1 MKSSINQY
9 QKWYEKENVQLLS
22 PKDGH
27 KLDLALKK
35 TLRKEL
41 DELNSVTI
49 NEFYLLHKY
58 QEVQDYINKVGKDSI
73 QQVEK
78 LLYKPTSFEDYK
90 NIDPEI
96 IYVHEGIDVNHTN
109 IYGETTI
116 RQLSNKDNLIEHW
129 QTIRTLV
136 SSSRNDLL
144 LGRALRFLVKDKST
158 GKYLGIL
165 CLGGGLP
172 TITVLNKEYNWNIKE
187 EFSRGGRITNTANG
201 QVIIPVQPAGRLFL
215 LGKLMALLCVS
226 KPVVEKYE
234 QMYGQKL
241 VSVHTTALYGHK
253 GISQYD
259 NLKHYKNLGLTT
271 GSSAIKV
278 TNVTYKKIL
287 VWLRKR
293 YPYQYFL
300 HFIERNQYGSLRM
313 RDKKNRILITTF
325 KKLGF
330 KQEEFFSGHKRLVYN
345 SYLYQNAKEY
355 LSHRIREDELLPAF
369 NNDIDSLVN
378 YWKYGDITD
387 DDITKLKVRYQN
399 NSERLKNVIRMK
411 SGVKG
416 HITNLQLKDV
426 SLSISADDWYGEIY
440 NKSWRYTKQRYMKQ
454 VGR

>member
-1 MKSSINQY
+1 MKSSLEQY
-9 QKWYEKENVQLLS
+9 KKWYEKENVQLLS

-27 KLDLALKK
+27 KLDVSLTKVLKK
-35 TLRKEL
+35 EL
-41 DELNSVTI
+41 NELNSVSI

-58 QEVQDYINKVGKDSI
+58 QEIHDYIDKVGIESI
-73 QQVEK
+73 QQIEK
-78 LLYKPTSFEDYK
+78 LIYKPTSFDDYI
-90 NIDPEI
+90 NIDPEL
-96 IYVHEGIDVNHTN
+96 IYIHDGVDVIHTN
-109 IYGETTI
+109 IYGETSV
-116 RQLSNKDNLIEHW
+116 RQLSHKDNLIEHW

-144 LGRALRFLVKDKST
+144 LGRALRFLVRDKPT

-172 TITVLNKEYNWNIKE
+172 TITVLNKEYDWDIKE
-187 EFSRGGRITNTANG
+187 EFSRGGKITNTANG

-215 LGKLMALLCVS
+215 LGKLMALLCLS
-226 KPVVEKYE
+226 KPVVDKYE

-241 VSVHTTALYGHK
+241 VAIHTTALYGHK

-278 TNVTYKKIL
+278 TNATYKKIL

-293 YPYQYFL
+293 YPYQYFV
-300 HFIERNQYGSLRM
+300 HFIERNQHGNLRM

-330 KQEEFFSGHKRLVYN
+330 KEDEFFSGHRRLVYN
-345 SYLYQNAKEY
+345 SFLYSNAKDF
-355 LSHRIREDELLPAF
+355 LSHRIQENELTPAF
-369 NNDIDSLVN
+369 DNNVDSLVH
-378 YWKYGDITD
+378 YWKYGDITEED
-387 DDITKLKVRYQN
+387 VIKLKEKHKN
-399 NSERLKNVIRMK
+399 NIERFKNVVRLK

-416 HITNLQLKDV
+416 HIQHLKSMNV
-426 SLSISADDWYGEIY
+426 SLNTPTDDWYGY
-440 NKSWRYTKQRYMKQ
+440 FYKKSWLTMKKKYINT